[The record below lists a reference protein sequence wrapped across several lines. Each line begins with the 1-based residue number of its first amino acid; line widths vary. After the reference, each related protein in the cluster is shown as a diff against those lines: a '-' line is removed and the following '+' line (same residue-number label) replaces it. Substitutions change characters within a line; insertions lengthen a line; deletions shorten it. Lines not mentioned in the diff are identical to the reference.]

1 VNSLEARGPGSGP
14 LHQDISVFISYVHM
28 GQISLVGSMIST
40 MKQAN
45 RLDDL
50 LGQIEPRTG
59 MTALHIAVGRNNL
72 EMVKMLVEAGAK
84 FQADFLGRWPS
95 TIAAECEASEEL
107 CDFIVEAEENALL
120 AE

>member
-1 VNSLEARGPGSGP
+1 MNSLEARGPGSGP
-14 LHQDISVFISYVHM
+14 LHQDISIFLNYVHM
-28 GQISLVGSMIST
+28 GQISLVGSIISD
-40 MKQAN
+40 MKKVN

-59 MTALHIAVGRNNL
+59 MTALHIAVGRNNF

-84 FQADFLGRWPS
+84 FQADLSGRWPT
-95 TIAAECEASEEL
+95 TIAAECEVSEEL
-107 CDFIVEAEENALL
+107 CDFIVEAEEKALR